1 MKIHKYFMLAMLVL
15 VIELIIVAWL
25 GYTLPA
31 DSKIPVH
38 WNIHSEIDGWASRNT
53 AILPFW
59 LFNLGLFLLMM
70 FSRRISPVYKQNRE
84 RYDAVIPGMTLI
96 LIVFFALIHI
106 YMLVLGHY
114 PELESKVQFIFIL
127 MGAMFI
133 CLGNIMPKIPRNYI
147 AGYKLSWTLYSD
159 EIWRRT
165 HRLGGF
171 CFVIF
176 GAMLMLK
183 GLFNIRTGWANAI
196 MLIGLLGLAI
206 IPIIYAFVLFKLSKN
221 DE

>member
-1 MKIHKYFMLAMLVL
+1 MKIHKYFLMAMLVL
-15 VIELIIVAWL
+15 VIELIVVAWL
-25 GYTLPA
+25 GYSLPA
-31 DSKIPVH
+31 DTRIPMH

-70 FSRRISPVYKQNRE
+70 FSRQLSPVFKQNRE
-84 RYDAVIPGMTLI
+84 RYDAVIPGLTLI
-96 LIVFFALIHI
+96 LVIFFALIHV

-133 CLGNIMPKIPRNYI
+133 CLGNILPKVPRNFI
-147 AGYKLSWTLYSD
+147 AGYKISWTLYSD

-165 HRLGGF
+165 HRLAGF

-176 GAMLMLK
+176 GAVLMLK
-183 GLFNIRTGWANAI
+183 GIFNLRTGWANAA

-206 IPIIYAFVLFKLSKN
+206 VPIIYSFILFKLRKN